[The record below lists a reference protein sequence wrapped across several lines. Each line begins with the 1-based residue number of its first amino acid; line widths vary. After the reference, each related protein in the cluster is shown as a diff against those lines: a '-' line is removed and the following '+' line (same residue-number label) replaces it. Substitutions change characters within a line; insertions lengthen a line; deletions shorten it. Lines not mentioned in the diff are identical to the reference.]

1 MGTTAATVPKAAP
14 RSAPTP
20 SADQEGGEDEGE
32 PPWEEGPARISLAT
46 AAAGGKG
53 GAWDS
58 ALDKT
63 GPTQELGGQGH
74 GPPRTR
80 TRRGGKPTPPQGQ
93 KRRGAAN
100 RHFPKITIIS
110 PVSASLPHR
119 YIGASTTGQKGCVT
133 GDLGAWARGIARRG
147 AHA

>member
-1 MGTTAATVPKAAP
+1 MMTAAMAPKAAP

-20 SADQEGGEDEGE
+20 SAEEEGGEDEGE
-32 PPWEEGPARISLAT
+32 PPWEEGPARISLAI
-46 AAAGGKG
+46 AAAVIGGETRGIARSTPGQHRNWRDKG
-53 GAWDS
+53 R
-58 ALDKT
+58 
-63 GPTQELGGQGH
+63 

-100 RHFPKITIIS
+100 RHFPKTTIIS

-119 YIGASTTGQKGCVT
+119 YIGATMTGQKGCVI
-133 GDLGAWARGIARRG
+133 GDLGAGARGIARRG